1 MSDNG
6 FLPDDYEQPKGAS
19 PYMKF
24 QEGENRF
31 RILSKPIIGWEDWTE
46 DKKPIRFHFNEKPDK
61 SINPKKAVK
70 HFWAMIVY
78 NYATKDVNILQI
90 TQATIQA
97 AITNL
102 IKDAEW
108 GAPYDY
114 DLKVTRSGEGMD
126 TEYSVAPSPHKPLT
140 REVIEAFTA
149 KPCSLE
155 KLFTN
160 GDPFETKVGDTLMA
174 TDLPL

>member
-1 MSDNG
+1 MNDNG
-6 FLPDDYEQPKGAS
+6 FLPTDYEQPKTTS
-19 PYMKF
+19 SYMKF

-31 RILSKPIIGWEDWTE
+31 RILSKPIIGWQDWTE
-46 DKKPIRFHFNEKPDK
+46 DKKPVRFRFSEKPDRP
-61 SINPKKAVK
+61 INPKKAVK

-78 NYATKDVNILQI
+78 NYAAKDVNVLEI
-90 TQATIQA
+90 TQATIQS

-108 GAPYDY
+108 GEPYNY
-114 DLKVTRSGEGMD
+114 DIKVTRSGEGMD

-140 REVIEAFTA
+140 QEIVDAYIA

-155 KLFTN
+155 KLFNN
-160 GDPFETKVGDTLMA
+160 GDPFETTVGDRLMA
-174 TDLPL
+174 SDLPF